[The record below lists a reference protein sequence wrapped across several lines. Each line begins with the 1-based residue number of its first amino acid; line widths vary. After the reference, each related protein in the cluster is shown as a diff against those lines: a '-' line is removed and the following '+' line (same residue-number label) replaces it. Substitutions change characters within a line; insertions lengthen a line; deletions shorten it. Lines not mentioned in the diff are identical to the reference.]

1 MPHRRY
7 HPRVPPTAM
16 DHWLAHPYE
25 LSTAVAGLAAAR
37 SEPRGRHRR
46 FPPVRTGGCPAVMRQ
61 DI

>member
-37 SEPRGRHRR
+37 SEPAAVTDAFLRHALEEVR
-46 FPPVRTGGCPAVMRQ
+46 PPAAG
-61 DI
+61 